1 MRSIKV
7 ILIGIVISTIT
18 VLHLNAQQTKN
29 IKGHSET
36 MVMTSLEQMQAYDK
50 AHPAQVK
57 EKKKHNKRKAYP
69 EFSLEGKTVL
79 YTEKGIGQTKTA
91 PVFMD
96 PSPLP
101 DADFLGLEDT
111 GGSIPPDVNGAA
123 GPNHL
128 MVTLNTSFRILDK
141 EGNNIADVSIGGFW
155 AGLPGAGNVFD
166 PKIMYDPYE
175 DRWILVEPS
184 SSDVGSSRLFV
195 AVSENSDPTGNWFLY
210 AFDSD
215 PDNQY
220 WFDYPSYG
228 FNKKWITVSGNM
240 FGAGF
245 GYNVLFVF
253 DKAALYNN
261 AEEVSYTRFS
271 IFNGFTIVPSIVYD
285 PDLEDMYMVNNA
297 GGNSGGNGYLNL
309 WKVTGDLGNEEVL
322 DMGLIGTPN
331 PWENWIG
338 NSGNFA
344 PQLDTEDK
352 INSGDGRIQGLIYRN
367 GHLWCAHHVFLPIN
381 NPTHSAIQWWQLSTD
396 GVILQRGRIEDETGL
411 YHYTFPS
418 IAVNAKEDV
427 MIGYGSFSSEQYASS
442 SYSFRYADDP
452 LNEMRDSYQYK
463 DGLAKYVKTFGGARN
478 RWGDYTATC
487 VDPSDDLDF
496 WTLQEFADL
505 PTGSTD
511 HWSTWWAMINI
522 DNIPLADFEADIN
535 IVPTGTTTNFSDKTK
550 FEPTEWFWEFEGGN
564 PSTSTEQN
572 PQDILYENS
581 GSFNVTL
588 VATNY
593 LGSNTLVME
602 DFMTVNTTILPEVAF
617 AQTDTLPCV
626 GHTVEFEDLSVYNP
640 NAWQWSFEPDDVNFV
655 GGTTANSEHPKVQ
668 FNLATYYETTLTVSN
683 VNGSSTIVKQAL
695 IKSGGVM
702 IPFSEDFESK
712 SLNTKSWTVENED
725 GDITWQITDVA
736 GNDPGNLAAYVNI
749 KNYSGFEERDRL
761 ISPLINLIG
770 NENALLE
777 FEHAYGQRFPEYTDS
792 LNVYISGDCGQT
804 WTNLLRLGEDGSGL
818 FATVEASS
826 VEFIPSTPE
835 EWCMGTGEEGNC
847 YLLDIT
853 EWAGSANVK
862 IMFESY
868 NGYGNNLFID
878 NVKVRS
884 TEAIGETF
892 DKDGKLRIFPNPST
906 GSFGIMLNGFSGNAG
921 YEIFNFTGQ
930 LILSGQL
937 DKNQGSGYTTIN
949 ISDKHRGV
957 YFVKVSYNG
966 IVESRKLIVR

>member
-1 MRSIKV
+1 MKSLNLLLTGV
-7 ILIGIVISTIT
+7 IISTMIA
-18 VLHLNAQQTKN
+18 LPSFAQQIKST
-29 IKGHSET
+29 KGHSET
-36 MVMTSLEQMQAYDK
+36 MVKTSLEQMQAYDK
-50 AHPAQVK
+50 EHPAPVK
-57 EKKKHNKRKAYP
+57 KKKRHNEKKIYP

-79 YTEKGIGQTKTA
+79 YNEKGNGQTEMSPK
-91 PVFMD
+91 FMD

-101 DADFLGLEDT
+101 DADFSGLEDT

-141 EGNNIADVSIGGFW
+141 QGNVISDISIGGFW

-253 DKAALYNN
+253 DKAAIYNN

-271 IFNGFTIVPSIVYD
+271 LYDGFTIVPSIVYD

-297 GGNSGGNGYLNL
+297 GGNSGGNGSLNL
-309 WKVTGDLGNEEVL
+309 WKVTGELGNEEVL
-322 DMGLIGTPN
+322 DLGLITTPN

-338 NSGNFA
+338 NNGNFA
-344 PQLDTEDK
+344 PQMDTEEN
-352 INSGDGRIQGLIYRN
+352 INSGDGRIQNLVYRN
-367 GHLWCAHHVFLPIN
+367 GTLWCAHHIFLPIN
-381 NPTHSAIQWWQLSTD
+381 NPTHSAIQWWQLATD
-396 GVILQRGRIEDETGL
+396 GTVIQRGRIEDETGL

-427 MIGYGSFSSEQYASS
+427 MIGYGSFSSDQYASS

-463 DGLAKYVKTFGGARN
+463 DGLAKYVKKFGGDRN

-487 VDPSDDLDF
+487 IDPSDDLDF

-511 HWSTWWAMINI
+511 HWGTWWAMINI
-522 DNIPLADFEADIN
+522 DDAPLASFEADIN
-535 IVPTGTTTNFSDKTK
+535 IVPTGTATSFTDKTK
-550 FEPTEWFWEFEGGN
+550 YDPTEWLWEFEGGS
-564 PSTSTEQN
+564 PATSTEQS
-572 PQDILYENS
+572 PQNVIYENS
-581 GSFNVTL
+581 GSFDVTL

-602 DFMTVNTTILPEVAF
+602 DFITVNTTILPEVVF
-617 AQTDTLPCV
+617 VQTDTLPCV
-626 GHTVEFEDLSVYNP
+626 GQVVEFEDLSVYNP
-640 NAWQWSFEPDDVNFV
+640 NGWQWSFVPDDVSFV
-655 GGTTANSEHPKVQ
+655 DGTTANSQHPKVQ
-668 FNLATYYETTLTVSN
+668 FNLATYYEASLTVSN
-683 VNGSSTIVKQAL
+683 VNGSSTIVKPAL

-702 IPFSEDFESK
+702 LPFLEDFESK
-712 SLNTKSWTVENED
+712 SFNTKSWIIENDDDDKTWE
-725 GDITWQITDVA
+725 ITNVA
-736 GNDPGNLAAYVNI
+736 GNGPGNLAAYVNI
-749 KNYSGFEERDRL
+749 KNYGGFEERDRL
-761 ISPLINLIG
+761 ISPLINLSA
-770 NENALLE
+770 NEFAFLE
-777 FEHAYGQRFPEYTDS
+777 FEHAYGQRFAEYTDS
-792 LNVYISGDCGQT
+792 LNVYISDDCGQT
-804 WTNLLRLGEDGSGL
+804 WKNLLRLGEDGSGI
-818 FATVEASS
+818 FATVEPSS
-826 VEFIPSTPE
+826 VEFIPATSN
-835 EWCMGTGEEGNC
+835 EWCMGAGEEGNC
-847 YLLDIT
+847 YLLNLT
-853 EWAGSANVK
+853 EWAGSANVR

-868 NGYGNNLFID
+868 
-878 NVKVRS
+878 
-884 TEAIGETF
+884 
-892 DKDGKLRIFPNPST
+892 
-906 GSFGIMLNGFSGNAG
+906 
-921 YEIFNFTGQ
+921 
-930 LILSGQL
+930 
-937 DKNQGSGYTTIN
+937 
-949 ISDKHRGV
+949 
-957 YFVKVSYNG
+957 
-966 IVESRKLIVR
+966 